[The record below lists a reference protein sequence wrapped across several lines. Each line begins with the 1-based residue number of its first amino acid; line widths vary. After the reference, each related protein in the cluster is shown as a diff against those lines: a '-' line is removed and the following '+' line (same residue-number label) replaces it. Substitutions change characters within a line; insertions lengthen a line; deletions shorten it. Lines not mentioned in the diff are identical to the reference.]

1 MSSAGRGISKIT
13 NSVLKGSGSFK
24 RATFTTLN
32 VEKLKG
38 VLSYFSY
45 LHANGE
51 ISDKAFENLVC
62 YACSIFIE
70 NEVEEIVQ
78 ETLERKLVQF
88 LQTKLSLIDEDNSD
102 IEQISYALK
111 AARLIRSR

>member
-1 MSSAGRGISKIT
+1 MFSTDRGISGIT
-13 NSVLKGSGSFK
+13 NLVLKESGAFK
-24 RATFTTLN
+24 KATFTTLN

-51 ISDKAFENLVC
+51 ISDKAFENLVSHA
-62 YACSIFIE
+62 YSIFIE
-70 NEVEEIVQ
+70 NEVEEIIQ
-78 ETLERKLVQF
+78 ETLERKLVRF
-88 LQTKLSLIDEDNSD
+88 FETKFSLIDEENSNREES
-102 IEQISYALK
+102 IYALK